1 MRTNSS
7 TQNLSIAKEDYI
19 RAIYILNSHR
29 IDATVTALAKK
40 LNLRK
45 STVSESLKDLAA
57 AGLVIAPPYG
67 KVTLTAAGKKFG
79 EKITF
84 KHRLIEVFLYETLKM
99 SKDSVHAE
107 AEILEH
113 AISDEVAEK
122 LSVFLNRPTH
132 DPHGSKI
139 PTYKK

>member
-7 TQNLSIAKEDYI
+7 VQKLSAAKEDYI
-19 RAIYILNSHR
+19 RAIYLLNSHHNN
-29 IDATVTALAKK
+29 ATVTDIAKK

-57 AGLVIAPPYG
+57 AGIVVAPPYG
-67 KVTLTAAGKKFG
+67 KVTLSAAGKKFG
-79 EKITF
+79 DNITF
-84 KHRLIEVFLYETLKM
+84 KHRLIEVFLHETLGM
-99 SKDSVHAE
+99 SKDAVHAE

-113 AISDEVAEK
+113 ALSDEVADR
-122 LSVFLNRPTH
+122 LSHFLHRPTH

-139 PTYKK
+139 PSV

>member
-7 TQNLSIAKEDYI
+7 VQKLSTSKEDYI
-19 RAIYILNSHR
+19 RAIYLLNSHQA
-29 IDATVTALAKK
+29 DATVTNIAKK

-45 STVSESLKDLAA
+45 STVSEGLKDLVTAK
-57 AGLVIAPPYG
+57 LVIAPLYG
-67 KVTLTAAGKKFG
+67 KVTLTATGKKFG

-84 KHRLIEVFLYETLKM
+84 KHRLIEVFLYETLGM

-113 AISDEVAEK
+113 AISDEVAKK
-122 LSVFLNRPTH
+122 LSNFLNQPTH
-132 DPHGSKI
+132 DPHGSEI
-139 PTYKK
+139 PPYN